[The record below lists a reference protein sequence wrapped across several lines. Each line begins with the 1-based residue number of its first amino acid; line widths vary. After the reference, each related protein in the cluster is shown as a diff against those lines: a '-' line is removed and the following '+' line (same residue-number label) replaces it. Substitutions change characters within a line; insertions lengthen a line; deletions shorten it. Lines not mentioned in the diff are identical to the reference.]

1 MKISNE
7 ITLKIRGSMEKFKD
21 ILQEK
26 GYVEKEHFI
35 LYDVFMIPENLKI
48 EELSTREIISKAI
61 IIRKVEDLTKNEI
74 RRDMLYK
81 MKKFNDKGEI
91 LEQKSI
97 RLKIQDCQDAETF
110 MTAIG
115 YKKLM
120 NIIEEDYA
128 YKKDDFELLTKD
140 VKNGDNMI
148 EVETQIDNKRLD
160 TIDKIQKVLE
170 NEELPLDFSDY
181 FVKKAEIELNKIL
194 NRQ

>member
-7 ITLKIRGSMEKFKD
+7 ITLKIRGSMEKFKN

-74 RRDMLYK
+74 RRDMSYK

>member
-7 ITLKIRGSMEKFKD
+7 ITLKIRGSMEKFKN

-74 RRDMLYK
+74 RRDMSYK

-120 NIIEEDYA
+120 NIIEEEYA

>member
-7 ITLKIRGSMEKFKD
+7 ITLKIRGSMEKFKG

-26 GYVEKEHFI
+26 GFVEKKHFI

-74 RRDMLYK
+74 RRDMSYK

-97 RLKIQDCQDAETF
+97 RLKVQDCQDAETF

>member
-7 ITLKIRGSMEKFKD
+7 ITLKIRGSMEKFKG

-26 GYVEKEHFI
+26 GFVEKEHFI

-61 IIRKVEDLTKNEI
+61 IIRKVEDLTRNEI
-74 RRDMLYK
+74 RRDMSYK